1 MTEGTVNVSK
11 TLDLRGEGVIQVSDS
26 DVVSSVSRDID
37 SALSLTEVD
46 DGNSTIKLVDAQGA
60 EVLGD
65 AGNLQLQDKN
75 GQILSSSAQRDIQQ
89 NGQKAA
95 VGTYDYRLT
104 SGVNNDGLYIGYGLT
119 QLDLHATDS
128 DALVLS
134 SNGKSENAADSAQRL
149 PIVVTWHSAARRVR
163 PYRFLT
169 KTTTIPALPIC
180 AVGRFC

>member
-1 MTEGTVNVSK
+1 MILTP
-11 TLDLRGEGVIQVSDS
+11 
-26 DVVSSVSRDID
+26 
-37 SALSLTEVD
+37 ALSLTEVD

-75 GQILSSSAQRDIQQ
+75 GQILPAAPNVIFSRMGKKRPSAL
-89 NGQKAA
+89 
-95 VGTYDYRLT
+95 YDYRLT

-134 SNGKSENAADSAQRL
+134 SNGKSENAADLSAKITGSGDSAFSSQKGQTVSL
-149 PIVVTWHSAARRVR
+149 SNKDNDYTGVTDLRSGDAFVE
-163 PYRFLT
+163 
-169 KTTTIPALPIC
+169 
-180 AVGRFC
+180 

>member
-1 MTEGTVNVSK
+1 MIL
-11 TLDLRGEGVIQVSDS
+11 TLRY
-26 DVVSSVSRDID
+26 R
-37 SALSLTEVD
+37 SLEVD

-134 SNGKSENAADSAQRL
+134 SNGKSENAADLSAK
-149 PIVVTWHSAARRVR
+149 ITGSGDWHSAARRVR

-169 KTTTIPALPIC
+169 KTTTIPVLPIC